1 MLDWEGTAV
10 DGFITKTTGQ
20 LREDIKH
27 ESEIMSTMGGI
38 VRFDPLN
45 NYNSIVK
52 ILAAIDSGTILA
64 IGHDPSRRLM
74 ESEVLESLQYAGVVL
89 AIKSSGTTS
98 QNKTILLT
106 RDNIIFDA
114 ISAGKAL
121 GISPG
126 TRIYAALPF
135 THTYAITAGIIMALV
150 CRSTIVLADTVDV
163 SDTILFQKP
172 DVILTVPMVVEAL
185 VDEVPFDNWNGW
197 FVVGGSK
204 MPTELMDRC
213 LDAGIKIVE
222 GYGLTE
228 CSPVVAVN
236 SLRDIRTGSV
246 GTPLSCNTV
255 SIVEGEIVVS
265 GKNVCFGILYNDE
278 LCLSNGV
285 LHTGDYGKIK
295 DGYLYIGTRKDSI
308 VALSNGLNLDL
319 EALEVRIINSDP
331 RIRDCLVTYDGHLHI
346 KVVSEDPEIAIVVKD
361 TLIDMSYFISSVE
374 VTSVDLERTALG
386 KKKRIKHV

>member
-1 MLDWEGTAV
+1 M
-10 DGFITKTTGQ
+10 
-20 LREDIKH
+20 
-27 ESEIMSTMGGI
+27 
-38 VRFDPLN
+38 
-45 NYNSIVK
+45 
-52 ILAAIDSGTILA
+52 
-64 IGHDPSRRLM
+64 
-74 ESEVLESLQYAGVVL
+74 
-89 AIKSSGTTS
+89 
-98 QNKTILLT
+98 
-106 RDNIIFDA
+106 
-114 ISAGKAL
+114 
-121 GISPG
+121 
-126 TRIYAALPF
+126 
-135 THTYAITAGIIMALV
+135 
-150 CRSTIVLADTVDV
+150 
-163 SDTILFQKP
+163 
-172 DVILTVPMVVEAL
+172 
-185 VDEVPFDNWNGW
+185 
-197 FVVGGSK
+197 
-204 MPTELMDRC
+204 
-213 LDAGIKIVE
+213 
-222 GYGLTE
+222 
-228 CSPVVAVN
+228 N